1 MVLALPLKSFPSAF
15 LSPKLGNTFDNTKL
29 ILYILSK
36 FQLLVSALS
45 TFHKVEVKRL
55 GAVTAI

>member
-1 MVLALPLKSFPSAF
+1 MVLALPLKSFPSAL
-15 LSPKLGNTFDNTKL
+15 LSPNLGNTFDNTKL

-36 FQLLVSALS
+36 FQLLFSALS

-55 GAVTAI
+55 GAVTSI